1 MNKKIMWKIAMVLV
15 VAILFSNLVLALGVA
30 PAKVGVDFESDL
42 EREVILRIF
51 NEQNKD
57 FKAVVYARG
66 ELAEY
71 LDVGNTLINIKAGQN
86 EVEFKYKLNLP
97 DKFDKPGVHEAE
109 IVIMEFEEGF
119 ATEKENV
126 AVTAVAAVVSRLQ
139 VRVPYPGK
147 YAEARVHIESAM
159 VGGEVIFNIP
169 IFNFGKENIENARA
183 RVEIF
188 GPTYEKLGEFYTDDI
203 SINARGEGR
212 VKGIWKADVNAG
224 IYHAVV
230 TIEYDRKKERI
241 ETNFEVGNKY
251 VNIKEVNVDDFN
263 LGEVAKFDIVIE
275 NMWNQLLKDVYG
287 ELIVLDKDGTE
298 YTRFKT
304 ATVNLEP
311 YGTGLL
317 EAYWS
322 TKNVPIGEYD
332 LDLTIFYEGKES
344 HKLIEADVNID
355 SITTENFI
363 VGQVISGKERIGRDT
378 LLLLLVFVLVI
389 INIGWL
395 IYLRKK
401 HY

>member
-1 MNKKIMWKIAMVLV
+1 MVLIV
-15 VAILFSNLVLALGVA
+15 ITLFSNLVLALGVA
-30 PAKVGVDFESDL
+30 PAKVGINFEANL
-42 EREVILRIF
+42 EKEIILRIF

-71 LDVGNTLINIKAGQN
+71 LNVDNTLISVKADQS
-86 EVEFKYKLNLP
+86 EVEFKFKINLP

-109 IVIMEFEEGF
+109 IVIMEFEDEF
-119 ATEKENV
+119 ATNEENV
-126 AVTAVAAVVSRLQ
+126 AVTALAAVVSKLQ

-147 YAEARVHIESAM
+147 YAESRVHIESAM
-159 VGGEVIFNIP
+159 IGENVVFIIP

-188 GPTYEKLGEFYTDDI
+188 GPTYEKLGEFYTNDI
-203 SINARGEGR
+203 SINARGEGKVR
-212 VKGIWKADVNAG
+212 GSWKADVNAG

-230 TIEYDRKKERI
+230 TIEYDGKKERI

-251 VNIKEVNVDDFN
+251 VNIKEVNVADFN

-287 ELIVLDKDGTE
+287 ELIVLDKEGTE

-304 ATVNLEP
+304 ATIDLEP
-311 YGTGLL
+311 YGSGLL

-322 TKNVPIGEYD
+322 TKNIPIGQYD

-344 HKLIEADVNID
+344 HKLIEANVNID
-355 SITTENFI
+355 SIKTDSFI
-363 VGQVISGKERIGRDT
+363 VGQVISGKEKIGRDT
-378 LLLLLVFVLVI
+378 LLLFVVFMLII
-389 INIGWL
+389 INISWF
-395 IYLRKK
+395 IYLKRR

>member
-1 MNKKIMWKIAMVLV
+1 MNKKIMWKIVMVLIV
-15 VAILFSNLVLALGVA
+15 ITLFSNLVLALGVA
-30 PAKVGVDFESDL
+30 PAKVGINFEANL
-42 EREVILRIF
+42 EKEIILRIF

-71 LDVGNTLINIKAGQN
+71 LNVDNTLISVKADQS
-86 EVEFKYKLNLP
+86 EVEFKFKINLP

-109 IVIMEFEEGF
+109 IVIMEFEDEF
-119 ATEKENV
+119 ATNEENV
-126 AVTAVAAVVSRLQ
+126 AVTALAAVVSKLQ

-147 YAEARVHIESAM
+147 YAESRVHIESAM
-159 VGGEVIFNIP
+159 IGENVVFIIP

-188 GPTYEKLGEFYTDDI
+188 GPTYEKLGEFYTNDI
-203 SINARGEGR
+203 SINARGEGKVR
-212 VKGIWKADVNAG
+212 GSWKADVNAG

-230 TIEYDRKKERI
+230 TIEYDGKKERI

-251 VNIKEVNVDDFN
+251 VNIKEVNVADFN

-287 ELIVLDKDGTE
+287 ELIVLDKEGTE

-304 ATVNLEP
+304 ATIDLEP
-311 YGTGLL
+311 YGSGLL

-322 TKNVPIGEYD
+322 TKNIPIGQYD

-344 HKLIEADVNID
+344 HKLIEANVNID
-355 SITTENFI
+355 SIKTDSFI
-363 VGQVISGKERIGRDT
+363 VGQVISGKEKIGRDT
-378 LLLLLVFVLVI
+378 LLLFVVFMLII
-389 INIGWL
+389 INISWF
-395 IYLRKK
+395 IYLKRR

>member
-1 MNKKIMWKIAMVLV
+1 MNKKIMWKIVMVLIV
-15 VAILFSNLVLALGVA
+15 ITLFSNLVLALGVA
-30 PAKVGVDFESDL
+30 PAKVGINFEANL
-42 EREVILRIF
+42 EKEIILRIF

-71 LDVGNTLINIKAGQN
+71 LNVDNTLISVKADQS
-86 EVEFKYKLNLP
+86 EVEFKFKINLP

-109 IVIMEFEEGF
+109 IVIMEFEDEF
-119 ATEKENV
+119 ATNEENV
-126 AVTAVAAVVSRLQ
+126 AVTALAAVVSKLQ

-147 YAEARVHIESAM
+147 YAESRVHIESAM
-159 VGGEVIFNIP
+159 IGENVVFIIP

-188 GPTYEKLGEFYTDDI
+188 GPTYEKLGEFYTNDI
-203 SINARGEGR
+203 SINARGEGKVR
-212 VKGIWKADVNAG
+212 GSWKADVNAG

-230 TIEYDRKKERI
+230 TIEYDGKKERI

-251 VNIKEVNVDDFN
+251 VNIKEVNVADFN

-287 ELIVLDKDGTE
+287 ELIVLDKEGTE

-304 ATVNLEP
+304 ATIDLEP
-311 YGTGLL
+311 YGSGLL

-322 TKNVPIGEYD
+322 TKNIPIGQYD

-344 HKLIEADVNID
+344 HKLIEANVNID
-355 SITTENFI
+355 SIKTDSFI
-363 VGQVISGKERIGRDT
+363 VGQVISGKEKIGRDT
-378 LLLLLVFVLVI
+378 LLLFVVFMLII
-389 INIGWL
+389 INISWF
-395 IYLRKK
+395 IYLKK
-401 HY
+401 RHY